1 MNERKMQFR
10 LGVLVVAVVLILA
23 IMILLLGT
31 PETFKQGHPVRVM
44 FSNAGGVEV
53 GTPVRNSGILI
64 GRVSDVDLDPCG
76 GAVVTVKMDEGR
88 TLLPNQTFRIAFT
101 SVLGDVQL
109 EVVTEKDAKNV
120 KTAIG
125 ADGESMLVGEPA
137 LDPMNEI
144 NSLQTKL
151 SQAVDV
157 ITVTGTHLDE
167 FIVKTDDLLDRNESK
182 IDKFFDDM
190 NDTVKTVKTSFENL
204 NDIVGDEKARQD
216 FKNALDGM
224 PELVENSRQTI
235 QQMNKTFSAVD
246 ENLQNLKGLTK
257 PLGERGPV
265 LVENIDAGL
274 ENLKML
280 SARLTQLAAT
290 IDNTE
295 GTLGKLIHDDSL
307 YQNLNQASK
316 NIRDITVKLQPI
328 INDARVISD
337 RVARHPGSIIRDAIH
352 PGNGTKGL
360 PGELTVPQS
369 RNAPLLQMNDPLRIF
384 RPKTTQGFPCIGEK
398 PTSQRNY

>member
-23 IMILLLGT
+23 IMVLLLGT
-31 PETFKQGHPVRVM
+31 PETFKQGHPVRIK
-44 FSNAGGVEV
+44 FANAGGVEV

-64 GRVSDVDLDPCG
+64 GRVSDVDLDPGG
-76 GAVVTVKMDEGR
+76 GAIVTVKMDDGR

-109 EVVTEKDAKNV
+109 EVVREKDAKNV

-125 ADGESMLVGEPA
+125 ADGETILVGKPA
-137 LDPMNEI
+137 IDPMNEI

-151 SQAVDV
+151 SDAVDV
-157 ITVTGTHLDE
+157 IKVTGTHLDE
-167 FIVKTDDLLDRNESK
+167 FIVKTDDLLDRNEGK
-182 IDKFFDDM
+182 IDQFFDEL
-190 NDTVKTVKTSFENL
+190 NDTVKTVKTTFDNL

-235 QQMNKTFSAVD
+235 MQMNKTFSAVD
-246 ENLQNLKGLTK
+246 ENLQNLKGLTG

-265 LVENIDAGL
+265 LVENIDASL

-280 SARLTQLAAT
+280 SARLTNLAAT

-295 GTLGKLIHDDSL
+295 GTLGQLIHDDSL

-316 NIRDITVKLQPI
+316 NIREITVKLQPI
-328 INDARVISD
+328 VNDVRVISD
-337 RVARHPGSIIRDAIH
+337 RVARHPGSIIRDAIR
-352 PGNGTKGL
+352 PGDGTKGL
-360 PGELTVPQS
+360 PGELTAPQP
-369 RNAPLLQMNDPLRIF
+369 RNAPL
-384 RPKTTQGFPCIGEK
+384 FPCVGGQQ
-398 PTSQRNY
+398 TNRY